1 MDQTFAGAANPFAL
15 LGMQTPGSVAG
26 LDFVGAARPLHLQ
39 PMHAAH
45 AAVKSQKREHLA
57 DLAMAN
63 YVPQV
68 RLGCSDTTTK
78 VKAAATGIFSP
89 EGSVPLRITMWHV
102 APSIAPYFAINS
114 IFVARI
120 NLMAGSQPVP
130 AEDFISNA
138 RNAPLEFPIAAAGS
152 QVSVSATNI
161 DTADHYFMSSFAAI
175 DLTTSASRMVL

>member
-26 LDFVGAARPLHLQ
+26 LDFVGARPGLNLS
-39 PMHAAH
+39 PMIAQQS
-45 AAVKSQKREHLA
+45 AVKSQKREHLA

-130 AEDFISNA
+130 AEDRVVKVS
-138 RNAPLEFPIAAAGS
+138 EAAE
-152 QVSVSATNI
+152 
-161 DTADHYFMSSFAAI
+161 
-175 DLTTSASRMVL
+175 